1 MIGSV
6 SAPDRQAAVD
16 PAIDAVWRMES
27 ARIVA
32 ALVRIVRDIGL
43 AEDVAHDALVAALEQ
58 WPAEGIPRNPG
69 AWLMTA
75 ARRRAIDVMRHRA
88 MADRKHEQIA
98 YETDDAQPPPPD
110 AALDEDIGDDLLR
123 LVFVACHPVLSRE
136 GRAALTLKLLCGLS
150 TQEIA
155 RAFLVPEPT
164 MAQRIVRAKRALTA
178 AAVPFEVPRG
188 TDRNARLAS
197 VLEVIYL
204 VFNEGY
210 AAAAGDDW
218 IRPALCDEAL
228 RLGRVLAELMP
239 AEPEVHGLVALMEL
253 QASRLKARVDAAGA
267 PVRLEEQ
274 NRARWDRVLIRRGLA
289 AIARARAL
297 GGDRAAYLLQA
308 EIAACHASAPTVQAT
323 DWHRIATLYEALARV
338 WPSPVVTLN
347 RAVAVA
353 MAEGPAAGLAMVETL
368 RDEPAL
374 RDYHLLPA
382 VRADLLLRLDRR
394 EEARTEFERAA
405 AMTGNARERDLL
417 LGRARTCLRLCH
429 EDK

>member
-1 MIGSV
+1 VIGSV
-6 SAPDRQAAVD
+6 SAPDRQLAID

-32 ALVRIVRDIGL
+32 ALVRVVRDVGL

-75 ARRRAIDVMRHRA
+75 ARRRAIDVVRHRA
-88 MADRKHEQIA
+88 MADRKHDQIA
-98 YETDDAQPPPPD
+98 YESADAVPPPPD
-110 AALDEDIGDDLLR
+110 ARLDQDIDDDLLR
-123 LVFVACHPVLSRE
+123 LVFIACHPVLSRE
-136 GRAALTLKLLCGLS
+136 ARAALTLKLLCGLT

-164 MAQRIVRAKRALTA
+164 MAQRIVRAKKALSA
-178 AAVPFEVPRG
+178 AGVPFEVPHG
-188 TDRNARLAS
+188 ADRTARLAS

-210 AAAAGDDW
+210 SAAAGDDL

-239 AEPEVHGLVALMEL
+239 AEAEVHGLVALMEL
-253 QASRLKARVDAAGA
+253 QASRLKARVDASGA
-267 PVRLEEQ
+267 PVRLEDQ
-274 NRARWDRVLIRRGLA
+274 NRRRWDRVLIRRGLA
-289 AIARARAL
+289 AIARANAQ
-297 GGDRAAYLLQA
+297 GGAAGAYLLQA
-308 EIAACHASAPTVQAT
+308 EIAACHASAADVPSTN
-323 DWHRIATLYEALARV
+323 WRRIATLYEALARL
-338 WPSPVVTLN
+338 WTSPVVTLN

-353 MAEGPAAGLAMVETL
+353 MADGPAAGLSIVEGL
-368 RDEPAL
+368 RRHPAL

-382 VRADLLLRLDRR
+382 VRADLLLRLERR
-394 EEARTEFERAA
+394 AEARAEFERAA
-405 AMTGNARERDLL
+405 AMTANARERDLL
-417 LGRARTCLRLCH
+417 LGRARECDVT
-429 EDK
+429 

>member
-6 SAPDRQAAVD
+6 TAPDCQPAID

-75 ARRRAIDVMRHRA
+75 ARRRAIDVLRHRA

-98 YETDDAQPPPPD
+98 YETDDAQPPACRT

-123 LVFVACHPVLSRE
+123 LVFIACHPVLSRE

-188 TDRNARLAS
+188 ADRNARLAS

-239 AEPEVHGLVALMEL
+239 GESEVHGLVALMEL

-308 EIAACHASAPTVQAT
+308 EIAACHARALDVQST
-323 DWHRIATLYEALARV
+323 DWRRIAALYEALALV
-338 WPSPVVTLN
+338 L
-347 RAVAVA
+347 AVAGRHPEPRRGRRDGRGA
-353 MAEGPAAGLAMVETL
+353 GRRPGDRRCAAATSRRCATTTCCRRCVPTCCCGWTVGGGA
-368 RDEPAL
+368 R
-374 RDYHLLPA
+374 R
-382 VRADLLLRLDRR
+382 VRACRLDDRQR
-394 EEARTEFERAA
+394 ARARAA
-405 AMTGNARERDLL
+405 ARSRPGGWGLKMQT
-417 LGRARTCLRLCH
+417 
-429 EDK
+429 

>member
-1 MIGSV
+1 
-6 SAPDRQAAVD
+6 
-16 PAIDAVWRMES
+16 MES

-32 ALVRIVRDIGL
+32 ALVRIVRDVGL

-75 ARRRAIDVMRHRA
+75 ARRRAIDVVRHRG
-88 MADRKHEQIA
+88 MAGRKHDQIA
-98 YETDDAQPPPPD
+98 YETDAGAPAADAGLD
-110 AALDEDIGDDLLR
+110 AALDDDIDDDLLR
-123 LVFVACHPVLSRE
+123 LVFIACHPVLSRD
-136 GRAALTLKLLCGLS
+136 GRTALTLKLLCGLS

-178 AAVPFEVPRG
+178 AGVPFEVPRG
-188 TDRNARLAS
+188 ADRNARLAS

-239 AEPEVHGLVALMEL
+239 GEAEVHGLVALMEL

-267 PVRLEEQ
+267 PVRLEQQ

-289 AIARARAL
+289 AHRSSAAPWTARPRRLPAAGRDRRL
-297 GGDRAAYLLQA
+297 PRAAPSTCRPPTGGR
-308 EIAACHASAPTVQAT
+308 IAA
-323 DWHRIATLYEALARV
+323 LYEALAR
-338 WPSPVVTLN
+338 
-347 RAVAVA
+347 RVAVA
-353 MAEGPAAGLAMVETL
+353 G
-368 RDEPAL
+368 
-374 RDYHLLPA
+374 
-382 VRADLLLRLDRR
+382 RR
-394 EEARTEFERAA
+394 P
-405 AMTGNARERDLL
+405 
-417 LGRARTCLRLCH
+417 
-429 EDK
+429 

>member
-1 MIGSV
+1 
-6 SAPDRQAAVD
+6 
-16 PAIDAVWRMES
+16 
-27 ARIVA
+27 
-32 ALVRIVRDIGL
+32 
-43 AEDVAHDALVAALEQ
+43 
-58 WPAEGIPRNPG
+58 
-69 AWLMTA
+69 
-75 ARRRAIDVMRHRA
+75 
-88 MADRKHEQIA
+88 MADRKHDQIA

-123 LVFVACHPVLSRE
+123 LVFIACHPVLSRE

-178 AAVPFEVPRG
+178 AGVPFEVPRG
-188 TDRNARLAS
+188 ADRNARLAS

-239 AEPEVHGLVALMEL
+239 GEPEVHGLVALMEL

-323 DWHRIATLYEALARV
+323 DWRPHRRALRGAG
-338 WPSPVVTLN
+338 PG
-347 RAVAVA
+347 VAVA
-353 MAEGPAAGLAMVETL
+353 GRDPEPGGGGGHGRGTGGRPGDGRGAARRAGAARLPPAASGA
-368 RDEPAL
+368 RRPAAAAGPS
-374 RDYHLLPA
+374 RRSPRR
-382 VRADLLLRLDRR
+382 VRARRRDDRQ
-394 EEARTEFERAA
+394 
-405 AMTGNARERDLL
+405 
-417 LGRARTCLRLCH
+417 RARARPAARPRPGLVSPLSRRQIETVQRLR
-429 EDK
+429 